1 MYKNNKRDWISGTRG
16 TKVNLLKRKTLIK
29 VLLTNIVIVLLFI
42 IIFVVVIKMQNK
54 VYSRIVNEKINDII
68 NNVMEKYPE
77 VKEEDILKIIN
88 NRDDSSENILEK
100 YGYDDELSYIKE
112 LRENINKNL
121 INTAV
126 LIGIFGIASLSIFM
140 RYVLIQE
147 KELKEINEYIKEV
160 NNKNYSLKIEDNKD
174 GELSRLRNELYKTT
188 VILREAAENSEEE
201 KEKLSIAIADIS
213 HQLKTPLTSIRIML
227 DNISDNPDMPQ
238 EIRED
243 FIQDISKQV
252 EHMSSLVIS
261 LLKIAK
267 FDAGT
272 IKMENEEID
281 AKKLIDSVI
290 NNLAILIEIK
300 EIEVITKIDE
310 KAIFIADYKWQQ
322 EALTNILKNA
332 IEHSQPKSNIYI
344 IVENTSIFLEIKIK
358 DEGQGI
364 EQKDLK
370 HIFERFYK
378 AKNCNEDSIGI
389 GLSLAKTIIEQNNG
403 YIKATSEVGK
413 GTLFEIK
420 YIK

>member
-1 MYKNNKRDWISGTRG
+1 
-16 TKVNLLKRKTLIK
+16 
-29 VLLTNIVIVLLFI
+29 
-42 IIFVVVIKMQNK
+42 
-54 VYSRIVNEKINDII
+54 
-68 NNVMEKYPE
+68 
-77 VKEEDILKIIN
+77 
-88 NRDDSSENILEK
+88 
-100 YGYDDELSYIKE
+100 
-112 LRENINKNL
+112 
-121 INTAV
+121 
-126 LIGIFGIASLSIFM
+126 
-140 RYVLIQE
+140 
-147 KELKEINEYIKEV
+147 
-160 NNKNYSLKIEDNKD
+160 
-174 GELSRLRNELYKTT
+174 
-188 VILREAAENSEEE
+188 
-201 KEKLSIAIADIS
+201 
-213 HQLKTPLTSIRIML
+213 
-227 DNISDNPDMPQ
+227 
-238 EIRED
+238 
-243 FIQDISKQV
+243 
-252 EHMSSLVIS
+252 
-261 LLKIAK
+261 
-267 FDAGT
+267 
-272 IKMENEEID
+272 MENEEID

>member
-1 MYKNNKRDWISGTRG
+1 
-16 TKVNLLKRKTLIK
+16 VNLLKRKTLIK

-54 VYSRIVNEKINDII
+54 VYSKIVNEKINDII

-261 LLKIAK
+261 LLKTAK

-344 IVENTSIFLEIKIK
+344 IVENTSIFLKIKIK

>member
-1 MYKNNKRDWISGTRG
+1 M
-16 TKVNLLKRKTLIK
+16 NLLKRKTLIK

-54 VYSRIVNEKINDII
+54 VYSKIVNEKINDII

-300 EIEVITKIDE
+300 KIEVITKIDE

-344 IVENTSIFLEIKIK
+344 IVENTSIFLKIKIK

-370 HIFERFYK
+370 HIFERFYR